1 MKKQTNQQQKTHG
14 KTTKDNDNQEQ
25 IQTNNKKILR
35 HKSGTATSSP
45 NKINGDSQVSFHT
58 GYCFAFL

>member
-1 MKKQTNQQQKTHG
+1 MKKATKNQQQKTHG
-14 KTTKDNDNQEQ
+14 KITNHNDNKDK

-45 NKINGDSQVSFHT
+45 D
-58 GYCFAFL
+58 Y

>member
-1 MKKQTNQQQKTHG
+1 MKKQIKQQPKTQG
-14 KTTKDNDNQEQ
+14 KATKDNDKQEQ

-45 NKINGDSQVSFHT
+45 KI
-58 GYCFAFL
+58 